1 MSSVAKGHTAPP
13 RLNIRR
19 AVIIIATAGWVQV
32 IMVSALALMY
42 FTGNT
47 VPTAVLLFLL
57 GAFILL
63 SNYILMR
70 RSLGI
75 LNAEREMAEVE
86 ETLESATELN
96 RKLRSQRH
104 DFMNHL
110 QVVYGLMELGDYTEA
125 CEYIDRVYKDIRNVS
140 RLMRTDNAALN
151 ALLSAKSEA
160 AAERGVALEFDIR
173 SRATGLDMEPW
184 EFCGIIGNIID
195 NSFDALEGKEGA
207 KIRILLWEELG
218 GFNFAVENNG
228 PPIPEG
234 LAGEIFEPGF
244 TTKGERGQGLGL
256 HIVRE
261 TLQEHGG
268 AIAVSTIGEWTRFT
282 GHVPKT
288 VDAGRLSQW
297 NY

>member
-1 MSSVAKGHTAPP
+1 MSSAAKGHAAPP
-13 RLNIRR
+13 RLNIHK
-19 AVIIIATAGWVQV
+19 AIIIIATAGWVQV
-32 IMVSALALMY
+32 LMVAALALMY

-47 VPTAVLLFLL
+47 VPTAVLLVLL
-57 GAFILL
+57 GVFLLL
-63 SNYILMR
+63 SNWILMR
-70 RSLGI
+70 RALGI
-75 LNAEREMAEVE
+75 LNAEREMAAVE
-86 ETLESATELN
+86 ATLESATELN

-125 CEYIDRVYKDIRNVS
+125 CEYIDRVYKDIQNVS
-140 RLMRTDNAALN
+140 RLMRTENAALN

-160 AAERGVALEFDIR
+160 AAERGVAVEFDIR
-173 SRATGLDMEPW
+173 SQAMGINMEPW
-184 EFCGIIGNIID
+184 ELCGILGNIID
-195 NSFDALEGKEGA
+195 NALDALEGA
-207 KIRILLWEELG
+207 QSPKIRILLWEELG

-234 LAGEIFEPGF
+234 IAGEIFEPGF

-261 TLQEHGG
+261 TLEGHGG
-268 AIAVSTIGEWTRFT
+268 AVAVSSIGEWTRFS
-282 GHVPKT
+282 GHVPKI
-288 VDAGRLSQW
+288 VEPGRLNQW